1 MRVLL
6 SAIGCH
12 PEHGSEGGIG
22 WNAVCALSKEHK
34 LHVLTSVSQRAA
46 LETAVARG
54 DCRNVS
60 FSFSGTDKPYHPNR
74 LIARCESWM
83 RYFQWIKESYL
94 QALDILRVE
103 KFDLA
108 HQVTYSSWRVASP
121 LWRLPIPFVW
131 GPVGGVANF
140 PPHLLHKLSTSGAVF
155 EVLRNFSNRAAMY
168 SPSLRQCVR
177 NSAAVIASNRESAV
191 ILQRLRGRNRPVP
204 QISPL
209 SFPDHHIEKFSC
221 DPSSKPFPGKLE
233 LFAGGSL
240 VGSKGIVFGLEA
252 VAMARKQGVRCR
264 YTIASGGPEV
274 KFLKKRAREL
284 LLGED
289 VIFND
294 GYYGPAYTETLKACH
309 ACLLPSFR
317 ENVGITLLE
326 AMMAGCVPLIVD
338 ASAQAE
344 NVPADCGIKVPV
356 TSAAQVSK
364 SLADGLVFLAANH
377 KARIE
382 MGSRAQQHVCRS
394 FVAQHYVDQI
404 TSIYNEVMRPCRAQ
418 LLRNE

>member
-1 MRVLL
+1 
-6 SAIGCH
+6 
-12 PEHGSEGGIG
+12 
-22 WNAVCALSKEHK
+22 
-34 LHVLTSVSQRAA
+34 VLTSVSQRAA
-46 LETAVARG
+46 LETAAARG
-54 DCRNVS
+54 NCRNLT

-74 LIARCESWM
+74 LVARCESWM
-83 RYFQWIKESYL
+83 RYFKWINESYQ
-94 QALDILRVE
+94 QALDILRLE

-121 LWRLPIPFVW
+121 LWRLPVPFVW

-155 EVLRNFSNRAAMY
+155 EVLRNFSNGAAML
-168 SPSLRQCVR
+168 SPSLRQCAR
-177 NSAAVIASNRESAV
+177 NSAAVIASNQESAV
-191 ILQRLRGRNRPVP
+191 VLQRLRGRNKQVH
-204 QISPL
+204 QVSPA
-209 SFPDHHIEKFSC
+209 SFSDQHIKKFLC
-221 DPSSKPFPGKLE
+221 DPCAKPFTGKVE

-240 VGSKGIVFGLEA
+240 IGSKGIAFGLEA
-252 VAMARKQGVRCR
+252 VAMARKQNVRCR

-294 GYYGPAYTETLKACH
+294 GYYGSAYPDKLKACH
-309 ACLLPSFR
+309 VCLLPSFR
-317 ENVGITLLE
+317 ENVGMTLLE

-356 TSAAQVSK
+356 TSAAQISK
-364 SLADGLVFLAANH
+364 SLADGLVFLATNH

-394 FVAQHYVDQI
+394 FGAQNYVDQI
-404 TSIYNEVMRPCRAQ
+404 TSIYNEVMRPRRAQ

>member
-22 WNAVCALSKEHK
+22 WNAVCALSREHK

-46 LETAVARG
+46 LETAVALG
-54 DCRNVS
+54 DCQNVT

-74 LIARCESWM
+74 LVARCESWM
-83 RYFQWIKESYL
+83 RYFKWIKESYQ

-155 EVLRNFSNRAAMY
+155 EVLRNFSNRAAMF

-191 ILQRLRGRNRPVP
+191 ILQRLRGRNRPVH
-204 QISPL
+204 QISPI

-221 DPSSKPFPGKLE
+221 DPGSKPFTGKLE

-294 GYYGPAYTETLKACH
+294 GYYGPAYPEKLKACH
-309 ACLLPSFR
+309 ICLLPSFR

-326 AMMAGCVPLIVD
+326 AMMASCVPLIVD
-338 ASAQAE
+338 ASAQGE
-344 NVPADCGIKVPV
+344 NVPGGCGIKVPIS
-356 TSAAQVSK
+356 SAKEISENLSK
-364 SLADGLVFLAANH
+364 GLVLLARNH
-377 KARIE
+377 AARELMASKAQKHARELFTRNSYI
-382 MGSRAQQHVCRS
+382 AQID
-394 FVAQHYVDQI
+394 A
-404 TSIYNEVMRPCRAQ
+404 IYTEACSTATKRK
-418 LLRNE
+418 LIKE